1 MWGCMV
7 DASPNANA
15 CRLKN
20 GSLSPPL
27 SLLFGK
33 VYFGLLVLAVIFFL
47 SRRTES
53 QRDAPVIHFGIQHYW
68 SGQKEWNLWSYVF
81 FFMNTYW
88 FVLQNIHF
96 FSFPKFFC
104 ALFMAI
110 LIWYSQHSST
120 QKEYI
125 QTHTHTLWYT
135 HTHTSHRYNIPAC
148 PLSLHPCNS
157 TYCLKYVLIKFSVG
171 LQEK

>member
-1 MWGCMV
+1 MRHRRAPQWFLQHGSGPTPHGLAGQSVCLCVFKCVGVCVCVFVCVWGCMV

-53 QRDAPVIHFGIQHYW
+53 QGDAPVIHFEIQHY
-68 SGQKEWNLWSYVF
+68 
-81 FFMNTYW
+81 
-88 FVLQNIHF
+88 
-96 FSFPKFFC
+96 
-104 ALFMAI
+104 
-110 LIWYSQHSST
+110 
-120 QKEYI
+120 
-125 QTHTHTLWYT
+125 
-135 HTHTSHRYNIPAC
+135 
-148 PLSLHPCNS
+148 
-157 TYCLKYVLIKFSVG
+157 
-171 LQEK
+171 